1 MNYKITITAP
11 ESIDP
16 GPAFDSLMR
25 LSGGVTIVEGN
36 GGWLDRDVLVAERVC
51 MHTFI
56 LDTSK
61 VLYSDMGEAING
73 VVNELLDAG
82 EKCVLVESQSARGYY
97 AHLCTKESPW
107 MS

>member
-11 ESIDP
+11 ESINP
-16 GPAFDSLMR
+16 GMAFDALMK
-25 LSGGVTIVEGN
+25 LAGGVTTVEGN
-36 GGWLDRDVLVAERVC
+36 GGWLDRDVLVIERAC
-51 MHTFI
+51 MYTFI
-56 LDTSK
+56 LDTNK

-73 VVNELLDAG
+73 VVNELLGSG

-97 AHLCTKESPW
+97 AHLCTKEAPW

>member
-11 ESIDP
+11 ESISP
-16 GPAFDSLMR
+16 GVAFDAMMR

-36 GGWLDRDVLVAERVC
+36 GGWFDRGVLVAERVC
-51 MHTFI
+51 MYTFI
-56 LDTSK
+56 VDTNK

-73 VVNELLDAG
+73 VVNELLDVG

>member
-1 MNYKITITAP
+1 MNYKTTITAP
-11 ESIDP
+11 ESHFP
-16 GPAFDSLMR
+16 GEAFDTMLR
-25 LSGGVTIVEGN
+25 LAGGCTLVDGT
-36 GGWLDRDVLVAERVC
+36 GGWLNNGALVAEQVT
-51 MHTFI
+51 MYTFI
-56 LDTSK
+56 VDTTK

-73 VVNELLDAG
+73 VVNELLGSG